1 MKKEVKLS
9 GFIHIDEFGLCLS
22 GYGRLSNALE
32 SEIFKVVKNNIEN
45 SRYEEKDE
53 DCTSI
58 SMFLP
63 KVSLSLFFS
72 DKECSLEESQK
83 NVILMSLG
91 GLDLYEEWW
100 GYSEFT
106 VMGYDI
112 LNFKLVSKDGGE
124 HDLDKIIRSYRGKYV
139 HIVLEILDDEI

>member
-9 GFIHIDEFGLCLS
+9 GFIYIDEFGLCLS

-32 SEIFKVVKNNIEN
+32 SEIFKVVKKNIHN
-45 SRYEEKDE
+45 SRYEEQDE

-63 KVSLSLFFS
+63 KISLSLFFS
-72 DKECSLEESQK
+72 DKECSLDEAQK

-124 HDLDKIIRSYRGKYV
+124 HDLDKIFRSYCGKYV
-139 HIVLEILDDEI
+139 HIVLEIFEDEV